1 MMNPIRQLC
10 LVLDLDCKRVLPLIT
25 MESEKLDQYVF
36 ENFEDSSA
44 VRKCFQKQIQ
54 DYLSKNASYL
64 ENIYKNIGRRT
75 EGSIV
80 ILELNGGYNQRK
92 SVLYKKRV
100 KEIENFLTIPSKSK
114 ALMKEDFIKY
124 LLKQPNFNLFLSNY
138 EIDILNKEY
147 KYFSKTKKQEFI
159 YLLFQDL
166 KKRCFQNTDRI
177 RDFYSLLKK
186 YKQIKP
192 VIETL
197 PLKEEIVKVEN
208 KAEDIDEE
216 IDPDKMY
223 LDTPTIFPVYDDILE
238 EVQEPQGHSLKYMY
252 KPYHRR

>member
-238 EVQEPQGHSLKYMY
+238 EVQELQGHSLKYMY